1 MATGDPGLDLQQ
13 LQQVVSQ
20 VQANLAQ
27 LQVSLQGDPAQGVL
41 SYTQVVDFVKDVAPK
56 IPQLAQGLDVLTQ
69 RVANVENTI
78 EPIIKSAQDEINHL
92 STQSQNI
99 QAVIDREVVI
109 LKQESVKTQDACTNE
124 LQTQSAKHDSLIQ
137 HAQAKFQE
145 LEGNQQALVDAAKIK
160 FDELEALRTNFELQ
174 VADKVRE
181 LDQKMAQVNRL
192 AADTANSAGDGGG
205 TGSYHRGPRG
215 ISEFKAIQFL

>member
-27 LQVSLQGDPAQGVL
+27 LQVSLQGDPAQGGL

-78 EPIIKSAQDEINHL
+78 EPIIKSAQEEINNL
-92 STQSQNI
+92 RGAEEMENCRSEGAQ
-99 QAVIDREVVI
+99 EVEI
-109 LKQESVKTQDACTNE
+109 
-124 LQTQSAKHDSLIQ
+124 
-137 HAQAKFQE
+137 
-145 LEGNQQALVDAAKIK
+145 
-160 FDELEALRTNFELQ
+160 
-174 VADKVRE
+174 
-181 LDQKMAQVNRL
+181 
-192 AADTANSAGDGGG
+192 
-205 TGSYHRGPRG
+205 
-215 ISEFKAIQFL
+215 